1 MHSNSIAS
9 RIDRGELGQVIR
21 VAVIRDDAGAV
32 DVDVRVSMKL
42 KYSVDAGIV
51 ASHHDCPITI
61 CSPSHGVEDDL
72 HLEGGAR

>member
-1 MHSNSIAS
+1 MFWCVWCISPPRRSGVVRLHSNSIAS

-51 ASHHDCPITI
+51 ASHHDC
-61 CSPSHGVEDDL
+61 
-72 HLEGGAR
+72 R